1 NASKRDHNQCHN
13 AYGLVSDDATLIGSP
28 FTFQSLGLLNETKST
43 ITMKKMDSIVDARMD
58 DRSYKK
64 RPRKSPRKHHPET
77 PKDCDVEKHHN
88 TIY

>member
-1 NASKRDHNQCHN
+1 NASKRDYNQCHN
-13 AYGLVSDDATLIGSP
+13 AYGLVSTNKKKSIDSMT
-28 FTFQSLGLLNETKST
+28 TWLLNETKST
-43 ITMKKMDSIVDARMD
+43 ITLKKMDSIVDASMN